1 MFGNHRRRARPLPSQ
16 ATPLPC
22 RSYPSDTTEPSAA
35 SIFYHPDCYFPAV
48 PCWNPPP
55 SLGAQRR
62 GRGVRRRIAPLRT
75 DCGFGSYRVTDLDV
89 IIVGAD
95 PAGLT
100 LAAELSLAGVRPLVL
115 EQYPAPRDVPKAS
128 GIAGRIRR
136 GRHHRLRRR

>member
-1 MFGNHRRRARPLPSQ
+1 M
-16 ATPLPC
+16 
-22 RSYPSDTTEPSAA
+22 
-35 SIFYHPDCYFPAV
+35 
-48 PCWNPPP
+48 
-55 SLGAQRR
+55 
-62 GRGVRRRIAPLRT
+62 
-75 DCGFGSYRVTDLDV
+75 TDLDV